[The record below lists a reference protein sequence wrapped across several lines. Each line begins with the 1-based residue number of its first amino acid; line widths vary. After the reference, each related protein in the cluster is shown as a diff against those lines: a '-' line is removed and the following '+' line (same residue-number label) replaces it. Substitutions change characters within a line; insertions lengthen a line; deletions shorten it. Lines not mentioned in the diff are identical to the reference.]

1 MIKSTVL
8 SFLFKRNNIIF
19 NNIKNYSIIVT
30 KMDEIEKGKR
40 AAAYMAIDENINNVI
55 L

>member
-8 SFLFKRNNIIF
+8 SFLFKR
-19 NNIKNYSIIVT
+19 NIKNYSIIVT